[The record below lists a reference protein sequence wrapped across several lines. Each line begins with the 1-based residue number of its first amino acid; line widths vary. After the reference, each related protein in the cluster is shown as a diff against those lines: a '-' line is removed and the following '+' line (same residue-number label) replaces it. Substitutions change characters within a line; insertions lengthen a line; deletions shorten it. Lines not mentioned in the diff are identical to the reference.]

1 MAFLLHLGLEH
12 LQSGVRLVPTE
23 AEQAIRFD
31 SDGPTLF
38 IASSEAPFSA
48 EWRNGCLIFNVDA
61 YEAEYAEP
69 LAPTFDRITELV
81 QSNARLQRVEE
92 QADSRE
98 RCICGELLPC
108 EHLAVEET
116 GKVVR

>member
-48 EWRNGCLIFNVDA
+48 EWREGCLIFNIDA

-69 LAPTFDRITELV
+69 LALRSDRITELLN
-81 QSNARLQRVEE
+81 SNARLQRVEVP
-92 QADSRE
+92 
-98 RCICGELLPC
+98 GEV
-108 EHLAVEET
+108 A
-116 GKVVR
+116 